1 MTMQLSSDPRVY
13 TVPSSQPFLTALA
26 RAILNGDL
34 PNAGGTPP
42 TALEL
47 ADITLYM
54 PTRRAARALSDA
66 FLAANNGGTML
77 LPSIRPISEGDEDL
91 TLLTDAVELGTDNT
105 ASIGIAP
112 AISETERRLT
122 LTELVLAWSRAK
134 DPDHAYTPAQ
144 AANLAADLASLMD
157 MVETEAVSLNGL
169 SELAGDVFAEHW
181 QETIQF
187 LEIITKAWPAHLE
200 EKKLISSTARR
211 NELIHAE
218 AERLSTHPPQGPVIV
233 AGVTGSMPATTELM
247 RAVLGLD
254 QGAIVL
260 PAIDLELDTKSWE
273 AIAPADTDKPQHQEH
288 PQYGFC
294 KLLRQLNVDRGS
306 IRILAGAEPD
316 TTQGMRLKFV
326 SETMRPTRT
335 TAQWHSWVGA
345 TDSTDIAN
353 ALETMSTIT
362 APSAQDEA
370 EVIALIL
377 REAAETPGRTAA
389 MVSPDRFLAR
399 RVAIRLE
406 SWGIR
411 VDDSAGRP
419 FAKTVTGTF
428 LDLVID
434 CIAKDFAPAEVIA
447 LLKHPLTRLGL
458 GAFEV
463 RRAARAL
470 ELIVFRT
477 TYLGKGLD
485 GIDVA
490 LKRRLANHED
500 GIREHRAVKRLW
512 DDDRAAAVELLRRL
526 TDAYTPLTRLFAQ
539 SGAHELRMFVEA
551 HLLVGDALTR
561 LPDDEAEGAETAPL
575 YQGEA
580 GDAAA
585 QFFANML
592 DPNIRAPDIAAREYA
607 DLYRSLISGENVR
620 PHIPVHPRLSIW
632 GPFEARLQQP
642 DIVIL
647 GSLNDGTWPGPA
659 DPGPWLNRPMRQ
671 TLGLPAPEEALGR
684 AAHDFTCLL
693 GAKRVY
699 LTRSEKVDGIPTVPS
714 RWMMR
719 MQALLDG
726 FDLPDVLQTVRP
738 WLNWARQRDHITG
751 KRPPSKP
758 PAPRPPV
765 RARPRLMSVSGIE
778 RWLASPYTVFARN
791 ILGLEPLD
799 TLGEDAGAS
808 LKGTIIHEAL
818 ARFASKYPKELP
830 DNIETALL
838 EEARDVL
845 TDYAGDTRIAA
856 FWVPRFE
863 RFAKWF
869 AETESTR
876 REDVVKTLVERTGR
890 LAFDAPFNKFVLTAR
905 ADRID
910 HISGGA
916 RSPGIVITDYKT
928 GALPSPKSVTT
939 GQRPQLPLEA
949 AIALAGG
956 FGDLPAN
963 ISVAGLSYI
972 SASGKD
978 EPGQESIVATANCHD
993 IAETML
999 ANLKALVALY
1009 DEPDTPY
1016 EAKRRRSFDYRYD
1029 DYAHLARV
1037 AEWSVGSDGEGE
1049 GA

>member
-1 MTMQLSSDPRVY
+1 MTTNKSKTPRIY
-13 TVPSSQPFLTALA
+13 TVPSSQPFLTGLA

-34 PNAGGTPP
+34 PNTGGSPP
-42 TALEL
+42 TSLEL

-54 PTRRAARALSDA
+54 PTRRAARALSNA
-66 FLAANNGGTML
+66 FLSANNGGTML
-77 LPSIRPISEGDEDL
+77 LPTIRPISEGDEEL
-91 TLLTDAVELGTDNT
+91 TLLTDAVGLGTDNP

-134 DPDHAYTPAQ
+134 DPDNPFTPAQ
-144 AANLAADLASLMD
+144 SANLARDLASLMD
-157 MVETEAVSLNGL
+157 LVETEAVSLDGL
-169 SELAGDVFAEHW
+169 SELAGDSFAEHW
-181 QETIQF
+181 QETLQF
-187 LEIITKAWPAHLE
+187 LEIITQAWPAHLT
-200 EKKLISSTARR
+200 EKNLISTTKRR

-218 AERLSTHPPQGPVIV
+218 ARRLENHPPQGPVIV
-233 AGVTGSMPATTELM
+233 AGVTGSVPATTQLM
-247 RAVLGLD
+247 RAVLGLEN
-254 QGAIVL
+254 GAIVL
-260 PAIDLELDTKSWE
+260 PAVDLELDDESWE
-273 AIAPADTDKPQHQEH
+273 AIAPSDPDKPQHPEQ

-294 KLLRQLNVDRGS
+294 KLLRQLDVSRAQ
-306 IRILAGAEPD
+306 IRTLAGGEPD
-316 TTQGMRLKFV
+316 AMQATRLKFF

-335 TAQWHSWVGA
+335 TDKWHTWVHG
-345 TDSTDIAN
+345 TDKTEVAN
-353 ALETMSTIT
+353 ALNTMSAIT

-389 MVSPDRFLAR
+389 LISPDRFLAR

-406 SWGIR
+406 TWGIR

-434 CIAKDFAPAEVIA
+434 CIAKDFAPAKVVA

-485 GIDVA
+485 GIDAA
-490 LKRRLANHED
+490 LKRRLADHENHAPQ
-500 GIREHRAVKRLW
+500 HRAVKRLW
-512 DDDRAAAVELLRRL
+512 EEDRKAVVDLVERL
-526 TDAYTPLTRLFAQ
+526 TQAYEPLSKLYAA
-539 SGAHELRMFVEA
+539 SNSKELRDFVEA
-551 HLLVGDALTR
+551 HLLVGDALTK
-561 LPDDEAEGAETAPL
+561 LPEDEADGAETAPL

-580 GDAAA
+580 GAAAA

-592 DPNIRAPDIAAREYA
+592 DPAIRAPKVVAREYP
-607 DLYRSLISGENVR
+607 DLYRSLIVDENVR
-620 PHIPVHPRLSIW
+620 PHIPVHPRLAIW

-642 DIVIL
+642 DVVIL

-671 TLGLPAPEEALGR
+671 SLGLPAPEEALGR
-684 AAHDFTCLL
+684 AAHDFTCLV

-699 LTRSEKVDGIPTVPS
+699 LTRSEKVEGVPTVPS

-719 MQALLDG
+719 MQALLEG
-726 FDLPDVLQTVRP
+726 FDLPNILQTERP
-738 WLNWARQRDHITG
+738 WLNWARQRDYVSG
-751 KRPPSKP
+751 RRPTLKP
-758 PAPRPPV
+758 PAPCPPV
-765 RARPRLMSVSGIE
+765 KDRPRYISVSGVE
-778 RWLASPYTVFARN
+778 RWLASPYSIFARN

-799 TLGEDAGAS
+799 AIGEDAGAS

-818 ARFASKYPKELP
+818 ARFANKHPKSLP

-838 EEARDVL
+838 AEARDVL
-845 TDYAGDTRIAA
+845 SDYAGDTRIAA
-856 FWVPRFE
+856 FWIPRFE
-863 RFAKWF
+863 RFAAWF
-869 AETESTR
+869 GETETAR
-876 REDVVKTLVERTGR
+876 REHVMKSIAERTGR
-890 LAFDAPFNKFVLTAR
+890 LVIEAPFDKFTLTAR

-910 HISGGA
+910 LLSDSQNSSSAI
-916 RSPGIVITDYKT
+916 ITDYKT
-928 GALPSPKSVTT
+928 GTPPNKKRVIS
-939 GQRPQLPLEA
+939 GQSPQLPLEA
-949 AIALAGG
+949 AIARAGG
-956 FGDLPAN
+956 FDDIPAD
-963 ISVAGLSYI
+963 IAIEGLRYI

-978 EPGQESIVATANCHD
+978 EPGEESIVATTDSHA

-999 ANLKALVALY
+999 AKLEALVALY
-1009 DEPDTPY
+1009 DDPTTAY
-1016 EAKRRRSFDYRYD
+1016 EAKRRRGFDYRFD

-1037 AEWSVGSDGEGE
+1037 GEWSVDGEGD